1 MDGKGTSDNR
11 KTNVARLRRRAK
23 LILALSA
30 VAVGVTTSTPVLAS
44 HDGAGSYFGMTR
56 TTTGYIPG
64 L

>member
-1 MDGKGTSDNR
+1 MDSKGTSDNR
-11 KTNVARLRRRAK
+11 KTQVARLRRRAK
-23 LILALSA
+23 LILALGA

-44 HDGAGSYFGMTR
+44 HADPGGYFGMTR

>member
-1 MDGKGTSDNR
+1 MDGKGTSDNP
-11 KTNVARLRRRAK
+11 KTQVARLRRRAK
-23 LILALSA
+23 LILALGA

-44 HDGAGSYFGMTR
+44 HADAGSYFGMTR

>member
-11 KTNVARLRRRAK
+11 ETQVARLRRRAK

-44 HDGAGSYFGMTR
+44 HDAGSYFGTTR
-56 TTTGYIPG
+56 TSTGYIPG